1 VLEDQTE
8 TQQIVEY
15 LQSDLY
21 REATPTGTDDH
32 AWVSPTGIRVQW
44 SEGRGGGILRAD
56 GSIITVTSRMDVQ
69 TLEEYL
75 P

>member
-1 VLEDQTE
+1 MSE
-8 TQQIVEY
+8 TAEMAAY
-15 LQSDLY
+15 LREDLY
-21 REATPTGTDDH
+21 RPIEPTGSDDH

-56 GSIITVTSRMDVQ
+56 GSIIAVTSRMDVQ